1 MVVDET
7 PLSQDERM
15 VKIETLPLRCQIQGK
30 DLEQA
35 VFDLISI
42 PQDVMLGMPWLE
54 KVNPRIDWMLKK
66 VIFKKKTLWERLEH
80 LREERLKG

>member
-1 MVVDET
+1 
-7 PLSQDERM
+7 M

-30 DLEQA
+30 DLGQA

-54 KVNPRIDWMLKK
+54 KVSPRIDWMLKK
-66 VIFKKKTLWERLEH
+66 VIFKKKTI
-80 LREERLKG
+80 